1 MRFVF
6 ALLGALL
13 IAPMALAQDQY
24 LIKPGDALQLEVLED
39 ASLNRN
45 ALVLP
50 DGRISVPLVGTVQ
63 AGGRTVDQVRSD
75 IAQRL
80 ASNFASPP
88 TVFIGI
94 SAISKP
100 TPARR
105 SGPASARE
113 ISVYVLGEVSKPGKL
128 EVKSGTTVL
137 QLFAQMGGFSD
148 FASTKRIQL
157 RRTSAGVETVHIIN
171 YRALERGAALKGI
184 GTLADGDVI
193 IVPQRRLFE

>member
-24 LIKPGDALQLEVLED
+24 LIKPGDALQLEVQED

-75 IAQRL
+75 ISQRL
-80 ASNFASPP
+80 TSNFASPP
-88 TVFIGI
+88 TVFIGVSTI
-94 SAISKP
+94 AKP
-100 TPARR
+100 AGRR
-105 SGPASARE
+105 GPASARE

-128 EVKSGTTVL
+128 EVKPGTTVL

>member
-1 MRFVF
+1 MRLIF
-6 ALLGALL
+6 ALLSTLL
-13 IAPMALAQDQY
+13 ITPMALAQNQY
-24 LIKPGDALQLEVLED
+24 LIKPGDLLQLEVQED

-50 DGRISVPLVGTVQ
+50 DGRISVPLVGTVR
-63 AGGRTVDQVRSD
+63 AAGRTVDQVRSD

-80 ASNFASPP
+80 ASNFATTP

-94 SAISKP
+94 SAVAKP
-100 TPARR
+100 AVRRAR
-105 SGPASARE
+105 ATRE
-113 ISVYVLGEVSKPGKL
+113 ISIYVLGEVAKPGKL
-128 EVKSGTTVL
+128 DVKLGTTVL

-157 RRTSAGVETVHIIN
+157 RRTDKAGIEKVYIIN
-171 YRALERGAALKGI
+171 YRALERGAPLRNI
-184 GTLADGDVI
+184 GSLVEGDVI

>member
-1 MRFVF
+1 MRLLF
-6 ALLGALL
+6 AFISAML
-13 IAPMALAQDQY
+13 IAPMALAQNQY
-24 LIKPGDALQLEVLED
+24 LIKPGDLLQLEVQED
-39 ASLNRN
+39 SSLNRN

-63 AGGRTVDQVRSD
+63 AGGRTIDQVRGD

-80 ASNFASPP
+80 ASNFASTP
-88 TVFIGI
+88 TVFIGVSTI
-94 SAISKP
+94 A
-100 TPARR
+100 TPAGRR
-105 SGPASARE
+105 GPAAKRE
-113 ISVYVLGEVSKPGKL
+113 ISVYVLGEVAKPGKL
-128 EVKSGTTVL
+128 DVDTGTTVL

-157 RRTSAGVETVHIIN
+157 RRTSGGVETVHIIN